1 MHTSVKSLPLM
12 AQNHRVRR
20 LKRGSAQLAHI
31 VNIMFTTL
39 ETKGILRSALEEFM
53 LSSMYKAHDELAA
66 EFLRTCRHE
75 QLLGCKLLELYDGM
89 ASEEGLR
96 ETISSLSKHSRRTA
110 KTDSQSVY
118 GYRPQHPDTWF
129 LSPWEFCQWFKVI

>member
-1 MHTSVKSLPLM
+1 M
-12 AQNHRVRR
+12 AQKLRVRQ
-20 LKRGSAQLAHI
+20 LKRGSAQLAHV
-31 VNIMFTTL
+31 VNRMFTTL
-39 ETKGILRSALEEFM
+39 DTKGIIRSAPEEFM

-75 QLLGCKLLELYDGM
+75 QLLGCKFLELYDGM

-96 ETISSLSKHSRRTA
+96 ETTFASSKHSRRTA

-118 GYRPQHPDTWF
+118 GDIDRNIRILGSYHRGSFVNGSKP
-129 LSPWEFCQWFKVI
+129 SS